1 MRIAVMGAGAVG
13 AYFGAQLAESGAE
26 VHFIARGPHLDALRA
41 RGLEIITAAGSRML
55 APVNATD
62 DPASIG
68 VVDLVLFCVKL
79 YDCEAAARAC
89 LPLLGPDSCVLT
101 LQNGVDS
108 VDLVAPVAGAE
119 RVLGGVT
126 YIVASIEAPGVIRRT
141 GDWARIDFAEQHGR
155 ITPRSERLLR
165 EFRAAGIDSDLKTD
179 LRQLLW
185 SKFVLL
191 SATSATT
198 ALTRQTIG
206 VIRTDPIMR
215 MTAHACISETL
226 RVGRAL
232 GIELGEDLEKAARHR
247 FEHEMSDDA
256 KASQLVD
263 LEHGKPLE
271 LEYLSGTVH
280 RLGQQV
286 GVPTP
291 VHTTVYAA
299 LRPFVGGAQAR
310 RGH

>member
-1 MRIAVMGAGAVG
+1 MRVAIMGAGAVG
-13 AYFGAQLAESGAE
+13 GYFGAQLAQAGAD
-26 VHFIARGPHLDALRA
+26 VHFIARGAQLEALRQ
-41 RGLEIITAAGSRML
+41 RGLTIIAGPRSMEL
-55 APVNATD
+55 YPVQATE
-62 DPASIG
+62 DPRTVG

-79 YDCEAAARAC
+79 YNWEAAARAC
-89 LPLLGPDSCVLT
+89 VPLLGADGCLIT
-101 LQNGVDS
+101 LQNGVES
-108 VDLVAPVAGAE
+108 VDLVAPIVGPE

-126 YIVASIEAPGVIRRT
+126 YIVASVEAAGVIRRT
-141 GDWARIDFAEQHGR
+141 GDWARIDFAERDG
-155 ITPRSERLLR
+155 TLSPRAQAIEAL
-165 EFRAAGIDSDLKTD
+165 FRRAGIDSDLRTD

-206 VIRTDPIMR
+206 CIRVDPIMR
-215 MTAHACISETL
+215 ATAHACISETL
-226 RVGRAL
+226 TVGRAL
-232 GIELGEDLEKAARHR
+232 GVNLGQAVEDEARRR

-263 LEHGKPLE
+263 LELGKPLE
-271 LEYLSGTVH
+271 LEYLSGAIH
-280 RLGQQV
+280 RIGARL

-299 LRPFVGGAQAR
+299 LRPFMHGRAKRSA
-310 RGH
+310 